1 MNAGPAVS
9 SRLALQ
15 RFFARTDFLKSKISI
30 SRRSGPGSA
39 TPFKGSRPDRLVF
52 MSSTLSTRQGAKTGA
67 HDDISAIRTNIVD
80 FLARGSRPFR
90 GKAATL
96 IGHGSAPYSSD
107 VRSRGLLAVAS
118 RPTRSCRSK
127 VATSPSCELVLHTF
141 TSPQNNR
148 DRSGEMN
155 MRVPIGVLVAF
166 GHLRARNNKPAR
178 SSG

>member
-1 MNAGPAVS
+1 
-9 SRLALQ
+9 
-15 RFFARTDFLKSKISI
+15 
-30 SRRSGPGSA
+30 
-39 TPFKGSRPDRLVF
+39 

-80 FLARGSRPFR
+80 FLARVLVLSGAR
-90 GKAATL
+90 AATL

-107 VRSRGLLAVAS
+107 LRSKGLLAVPS